1 MMEWNRRPRDEAFM
15 NTIYDI
21 ELKYIR
27 PNSRRFTAMR
37 DTAVPEPPSVPEG
50 SSVAVGAGGDNAIV
64 CATGDAGDA
73 PINRAGHL
81 ETLRILCDRLNEL
94 LQDGALWS
102 GSSTKNGQTQL
113 SGKRFETL
121 IQTCLEEKG
130 ISFTRASSQQ
140 SYDFRD
146 VGEDKLWFDVKKT
159 DSNSI
164 MLNDTLPKRGTWYV
178 IFSTK

>member
-1 MMEWNRRPRDEAFM
+1 M

-27 PNSRRFTAMR
+27 PDSRRFTAMR

-50 SSVAVGAGGDNAIV
+50 SSVAVGAGGDHTIAGDAGDAGDV
-64 CATGDAGDA
+64 GDAGDAGDA

-81 ETLRILCDRLNEL
+81 ETLRILRDRLNEL
-94 LQDGALWS
+94 LLDETMWS
-102 GSSTKNGQTQL
+102 GASTKNGQTQM

-159 DSNSI
+159 DSNNI